1 MNELVAGLTP
11 AATLAHRSAMR
22 SISLACAMVVLVSSV
37 SGCTYEPLGIEA
49 KADGPQLDPV
59 VFFAGQTQGEGK
71 LHRVFHRPKR
81 MVVLGSGRAVE
92 GRLLLT
98 QRILIQDMPPVSRT
112 LDLHQVAPGQWRGT
126 ITDGSGPLTAVADG
140 NMLHVRY
147 PTGTGFS
154 VDQWMYLRR
163 DRRTV
168 VNRMQIKSFGTDW
181 GQVEETIRRVD

>member
-1 MNELVAGLTP
+1 M
-11 AATLAHRSAMR
+11 
-22 SISLACAMVVLVSSV
+22 
-37 SGCTYEPLGIEA
+37 
-49 KADGPQLDPV
+49 
-59 VFFAGQTQGEGK
+59 
-71 LHRVFHRPKR
+71 
-81 MVVLGSGRAVE
+81 GSGRAVD

-98 QRILIQDMPPVSRT
+98 QRILIQDQPPVTRT

-147 PTGTGFS
+147 PTGTGYS
-154 VDQWMYLRR
+154 VEQWMYLRR